1 MLVYITYDTADVI
14 IQSVID
20 VIDLKKM
27 LTSKLYNILMILLFS
42 VTFIAPI

>member
-27 LTSKLYNILMILLFS
+27 LTPKLCNILMILLFS
-42 VTFIAPI
+42 ATFIAPK